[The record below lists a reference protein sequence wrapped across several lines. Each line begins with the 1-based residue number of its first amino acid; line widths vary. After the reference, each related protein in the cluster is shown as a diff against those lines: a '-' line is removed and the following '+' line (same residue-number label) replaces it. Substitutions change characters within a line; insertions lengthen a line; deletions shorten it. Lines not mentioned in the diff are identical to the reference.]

1 MQTVLLRISTALAFA
16 LYWYVALAVLVAEP
30 WLSRM
35 VCLRASWPD
44 SFLLTLCW
52 CGIPSTHEQR
62 QSEQSRA
69 AFTPG
74 FESII
79 VGQAL
84 PLAAP
89 QESSLLRDAMQL
101 SAQALRLGLEQARHV
116 LPWDVGENHVGLLAN
131 SAQLSFHQ
139 WFVDD
144 MEIGDWGP
152 VWLRSW
158 LALASWPGT
167 VVCDFSPSACG
178 EWWDLLPRRRS
189 SPIPFVWASLL

>member
-1 MQTVLLRISTALAFA
+1 MRLSLLMQTVLLRISTALAFA

-35 VCLRASWPD
+35 VCLRASRPD

-62 QSEQSRA
+62 QSEQLRA

-89 QESSLLRDAMQL
+89 QESSLLRDAMQS
-101 SAQALRLGLEQARHV
+101 SAQALRLGLEQWNRLDTCYLGMSENIMSGFSQAV
-116 LPWDVGENHVGLLAN
+116 LG
-131 SAQLSFHQ
+131 
-139 WFVDD
+139 
-144 MEIGDWGP
+144 
-152 VWLRSW
+152 
-158 LALASWPGT
+158 
-167 VVCDFSPSACG
+167 SPSIS
-178 EWWDLLPRRRS
+178 DLWMTWRSVIEVPFGFVPGLP
-189 SPIPFVWASLL
+189 

>member
-1 MQTVLLRISTALAFA
+1 MRLSLLMQTILLRTSTALAFA

-30 WLSRM
+30 WLSM

-62 QSEQSRA
+62 QSEQLRA

-84 PLAAP
+84 RLAAP

-101 SAQALRLGLEQARHV
+101 SAQALRLGLKQNIMSGFSQTV
-116 LPWDVGENHVGLLAN
+116 LGSP
-131 SAQLSFHQ
+131 
-139 WFVDD
+139 
-144 MEIGDWGP
+144 
-152 VWLRSW
+152 
-158 LALASWPGT
+158 T
-167 VVCDFSPSACG
+167 VICG
-178 EWWDLLPRRRS
+178 
-189 SPIPFVWASLL
+189 

>member
-62 QSEQSRA
+62 QSEQLRA

-89 QESSLLRDAMQL
+89 QESSLLRDAMQS
-101 SAQALRLGLEQARHV
+101 SAQALRLGLEQWNRLDTCYLGMSENIMSGFSQAV
-116 LPWDVGENHVGLLAN
+116 LG
-131 SAQLSFHQ
+131 
-139 WFVDD
+139 
-144 MEIGDWGP
+144 
-152 VWLRSW
+152 
-158 LALASWPGT
+158 
-167 VVCDFSPSACG
+167 SPSIS
-178 EWWDLLPRRRS
+178 DLWMTWRSVIEVPFGFVPGLP
-189 SPIPFVWASLL
+189 